1 MRPELLAA
9 VGCAATT
16 AALCA
21 GGPAVIGRLPEPGE
35 GAEVSDTGPGD
46 GPAEHICVAAKL
58 PYVDVA
64 AAPALGA
71 RLAAAGAVVGAV
83 VGWRLGA
90 APVLLAWTYL
100 GAASL
105 VLAYVDGRT
114 KYLPTRIIAPSYVVV
129 VALLVLAALLDHSSA
144 GLIGAALG
152 WLVMGGFYF
161 LLWFVH
167 PAGIGYGDV
176 RLAGLLGLALGYV
189 GWSQLLAGIYA
200 GFLLGGVGGG
210 LLALSRIV
218 DRRRYPF
225 GPFMVLGALVGVAFG
240 GVLGGWYTTW

>member
-1 MRPELLAA
+1 MTPDLLVA
-9 VGCAATT
+9 VGCAAAT

-21 GGPAVIGRLPEPGE
+21 CGPAVIGRLPEPDE
-35 GAEVSDTGPGD
+35 GGEVSATGAGNGADPVSASA
-46 GPAEHICVAAKL
+46 PKL
-58 PYVDVA
+58 PYAEVA

-71 RLAAAGAVVGAV
+71 RLATAGAVVGAV

-90 APVLLAWTYL
+90 VPVLIAWTYL
-100 GAASL
+100 GAAGL

-114 KYLPTRIIAPSYVVV
+114 KYLPTRIIAPSYAVVI
-129 VALLVLAALLDHSSA
+129 ALLMLAALLDRSSA
-144 GLIGAALG
+144 GLVGAVLG
-152 WLVMGGFYF
+152 WLIMGGFYF
-161 LLWFVH
+161 VMWFVH

-189 GWSQLLAGIYA
+189 GWGPLLAGMYA

-210 LLALSRIV
+210 LLALSRVV

-225 GPFMVLGALVGVAFG
+225 GPFMVLGSLVGVAFG
-240 GVLGGWYTTW
+240 GALGGWYAAW